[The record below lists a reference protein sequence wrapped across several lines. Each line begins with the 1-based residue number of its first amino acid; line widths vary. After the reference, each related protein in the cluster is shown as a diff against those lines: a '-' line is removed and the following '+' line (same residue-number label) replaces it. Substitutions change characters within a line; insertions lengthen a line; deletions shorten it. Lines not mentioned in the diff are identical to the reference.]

1 VEVIDMLESAESK
14 KKTNVNVPEGL
25 FFRRPNV
32 NLLDDK
38 QWLYVQ
44 RCYRLS
50 PRELQVAR
58 HICRG
63 FGNEE
68 VAREMQISS
77 GTVKTHLRNIYRR
90 IHVTSKIGMLLTFV
104 EQVVALNDKKRTCG
118 KMAPIK
124 KKPETNN
131 DNNPPQINTDSNQE
145 GTQF

>member
-1 VEVIDMLESAESK
+1 MLEPAESK
-14 KKTNVNVPEGL
+14 KKTSGNGPEGP

-38 QWLYVQ
+38 QWLFVQ
-44 RCYRLS
+44 RCYQLS
-50 PRELQVAR
+50 PRELQVAK

-63 FGNEE
+63 FGNDE
-68 VAREMQISS
+68 VAKELKIRS

-104 EQVVALNDKKRTCG
+104 EQVVALNDKKKTFGRMTP
-118 KMAPIK
+118 AE
-124 KKPETNN
+124 KKPEINN
-131 DNNPPQINTDSNQE
+131 DNNPSQINTDSNQE